1 MTKTL
6 TVTTALSL
14 IMALGCYTALAQN
27 ASPYPSAPA
36 RTSAA
41 PAPGQ
46 VDVSNLVGR
55 NVVNSKGETVGEIE
69 SVLVSDSGAVENVIV
84 DVSGWLQS
92 EKLISVAWK
101 DLTISP
107 DGKTITSAT
116 LTKESGTTAPA
127 YKYSDD
133 SWRGKVMTRSGKPY
147 SIGSSMPS
155 FGTPVMNA
163 DGSLNASQLI
173 GFDIK
178 GPQNEKIGDIDDLL
192 MAKDGHIESVII
204 DVGGFLGVGARPVR
218 IAWKDIAWS
227 GQGDKAVA
235 TVNYTKDRLE
245 KMPEYKSAAR

>member
-14 IMALGCYTALAQN
+14 IMALGCYPALAQN

-116 LTKESGTTAPA
+116 LTKESGATAPA

-147 SIGSSMPS
+147 SIGSAMPS

>member
-1 MTKTL
+1 MAKTL
-6 TVTTALSL
+6 TLTTALSL
-14 IMALGCYTALAQN
+14 IMAVGCYPALAQN

-36 RTSAA
+36 RTTTA
-41 PAPGQ
+41 PGAGQ

-55 NVVNSKGETVGEIE
+55 NIVNSKGETVGEIE
-69 SVLVSDSGAVENVIV
+69 SVLVNDSGTVDNVIV
-84 DVSGWLQS
+84 DISGWLQS
-92 EKLISVAWK
+92 EKLISVSWK

-116 LTKESGTTAPA
+116 LTKETGASAPA
-127 YKYSDD
+127 YKYSDE

-147 SIGSSMPS
+147 AMGSAMPS

-163 DGSLNASQLI
+163 DGSLNASQII
-173 GFDIK
+173 GFDIQ

-218 IAWKDIAWS
+218 VAWKDIAWS

-235 TVNYTKDRLE
+235 TVSYTKDRLE
-245 KMPEYKSAAR
+245 KMPEYKAAAR

>member
-6 TVTTALSL
+6 TLTTALSL
-14 IMALGCYTALAQN
+14 IMAVGCYPALAQN
-27 ASPYPSAPA
+27 ASPHPSAPTKA
-36 RTSAA
+36 TAT
-41 PAPGQ
+41 PAHGQ

-69 SVLVSDSGAVENVIV
+69 SVMVNDSGAVDNIIV

-116 LTKESGTTAPA
+116 LTKETGTSAPA
-127 YKYSDD
+127 YKYSDE

-147 SIGSSMPS
+147 AIGSAMPS

-163 DGSLNASQLI
+163 DGSLNASQII
-173 GFDIK
+173 GFDIQ

-218 IAWKDIAWS
+218 VAWKDIAWS
-227 GQGDKAVA
+227 GQGGKAVA

-245 KMPEYKSAAR
+245 KMPEYKAAVR

>member
-1 MTKTL
+1 MTKTFTL
-6 TVTTALSL
+6 TTALAL
-14 IMALGCYTALAQN
+14 VMAVGGYPALAQN
-27 ASPYPSAPA
+27 ASSSQSTPTT
-36 RTSAA
+36 RAA
-41 PAPGQ
+41 TAGQ

-69 SVLVSDSGAVENVIV
+69 SVLVNDSGVVDSVVV

-101 DLTISP
+101 DLTVSP

-116 LTKESGTTAPA
+116 LTKEMGTSAPA
-127 YKYSDD
+127 YKYSDE

-147 SIGSSMPS
+147 AIGSAMPS

-163 DGSLNASQLI
+163 DGSLNASQII
-173 GFDIK
+173 GFDVK

-192 MAKDGHIESVII
+192 MAKDGRIESVII

-218 IAWKDIAWS
+218 VAWKDIAWS
-227 GQGDKAVA
+227 GQGDKATA
-235 TVNYTKDRLE
+235 TINYTKDRLE
-245 KMPEYKSAAR
+245 KMPEYKASAVR